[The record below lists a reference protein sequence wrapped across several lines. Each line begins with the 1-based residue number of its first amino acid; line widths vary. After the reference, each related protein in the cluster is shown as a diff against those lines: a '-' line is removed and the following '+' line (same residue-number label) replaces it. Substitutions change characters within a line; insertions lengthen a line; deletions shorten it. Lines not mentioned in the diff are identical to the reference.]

1 MMKRVRGAEV
11 KVRLA
16 RVSAVFIFCSIA
28 RCEPLP
34 VFTQL
39 ERGLPMAVGES
50 TACKNGSSQS
60 MRFSRLRVFDSR
72 EVMLDFA
79 NFTFCLG
86 QAFDPPLAFRWDPPQ
101 GYKSKLRY
109 HLAPDA
115 FETLMTFLGRADVI
129 ALQSSF
135 SDVSGVGDFRVII
148 RRPAGDQ
155 AIDVLGLMP
164 AHVEFET
171 HPVLLHL
178 VCQGEAL
185 AQRAGPASK
194 MPDWCHGLRPLGAA
208 TK

>member
-72 EVMLDFA
+72 EVVLEFA
-79 NFTFCLG
+79 NFTFCWG
-86 QAFDPPLAFRWDPPQ
+86 QAFDPPLASRWDPPQ
-101 GYKSKLRY
+101 GYTSKLRY

-115 FETLMTFLGRADVI
+115 KSWCFIWSVD
-129 ALQSSF
+129 SC
-135 SDVSGVGDFRVII
+135 
-148 RRPAGDQ
+148 PK
-155 AIDVLGLMP
+155 
-164 AHVEFET
+164 
-171 HPVLLHL
+171 PV
-178 VCQGEAL
+178 
-185 AQRAGPASK
+185 K
-194 MPDWCHGLRPLGAA
+194 
-208 TK
+208 